1 MDCIRNR
8 DEIRERDNGEA
19 DASSDTAEIWQITS
33 HDSFFFFFLFGS
45 VLFFCLFFS
54 FFLFVLFFST
64 FLDQRERETT
74 RKIRFTR
81 ENSIVLSFE

>member
-1 MDCIRNR
+1 MDCIGNR
-8 DEIRERDNGEA
+8 DEIREGDNGDA

-33 HDSFFFFFLFGS
+33 HDSFFFFFF
-45 VLFFCLFFS
+45 VLFCS